1 MQQLDWATRMVAR
14 VLAVIGLGALLAF
27 AAATIA
33 DGLLRFLFARPIDAV
48 RDVGGLVAAFA
59 VASCIPAAIVERSNI
74 TVRFISSFI
83 SPAAGRIADVAAA
96 ILVAIV
102 LALMAW
108 QFIVFAYQAQTNASA
123 TWMLRIPAAPFW
135 WGVAAMLWISVVL
148 QIVVT
153 VRYARGDYADHSS
166 ELRG

>member
-1 MQQLDWATRMVAR
+1 MHRLDHVSEVAAR
-14 VLAVIGLGALLAF
+14 VLAVIGLGVLLCF

-33 DGLLRFLFARPIDAV
+33 DGLLRFVFARPIDAV

-59 VASCIPAAIVERSNI
+59 VTSCIPAAIVERSNI

-83 SPAAGRIADVAAA
+83 SPAAGRMADIAAA
-96 ILVAIV
+96 LLVTII

-108 QFIVFAYQAQTNASA
+108 QFIVFAQQAQSNASA

-135 WGVAAMLWISVVL
+135 WGVAGMLCISVLL
-148 QIVVT
+148 QLIVT
-153 VRYARGDYADHSS
+153 ARYVRGDYADRSS
-166 ELRG
+166 ELKG